1 MGRFFDKKPQAGMPI
16 SLQGLAKGLAGM
28 AYALEH
34 MRVENGRVEWSAF
47 GAPTL
52 MFGDDVAGSS
62 SDSWGTVTNPTHVLG
77 KDASGN
83 VGWVETCDHADE
95 HPESA

>member
-34 MRVENGRVEWSAF
+34 MRVENGRIEWSGL
-47 GAPTL
+47 GAPTIIV
-52 MFGDDVAGSS
+52 GDDGSGGS
-62 SDSWGTVTNPTHVLG
+62 FGPFDTISNPTHVLG
-77 KDASGN
+77 KDADGKI
-83 VGWVETCDHADE
+83 GWVETCNHADE
-95 HPESA
+95 HPK